1 MVPAGSCCARHIRI
15 YEPLALSRAQPVRMI
30 PQNHAVAVALVTRPT
45 SSYDPPKS
53 RRGRRC
59 KRTFVSS
66 FIPIYYNQVNQ
77 VPRGLSFSFTRSVL
91 RGKALSFIFTHPPV
105 DKTKQGKTKKSK
117 FGLII
122 DRLTT
127 RAPPLYHTPGT
138 QYCTAVSWEK
148 RGRGRS
154 STIRD
159 HAACARAVYTTPC
172 NAMQFEVRTPTIASR
187 SSNRC
192 CCCFMP
198 LNPSF
203 Q

>member
-1 MVPAGSCCARHIRI
+1 MVPVGSCCARHIRI

-105 DKTKQGKTKKSK
+105 DKTKQGQKKVNSVLSSTVSPPGPLPCITHQVPSTAQQYRGRNEGEGAAAPLGIMLRAPVPYIRLLAMQCSSK
-117 FGLII
+117 FGHQ
-122 DRLTT
+122 
-127 RAPPLYHTPGT
+127 PLHLG
-138 QYCTAVSWEK
+138 AVA
-148 RGRGRS
+148 
-154 STIRD
+154 D
-159 HAACARAVYTTPC
+159 VVAVLC
-172 NAMQFEVRTPTIASR
+172 
-187 SSNRC
+187 
-192 CCCFMP
+192 
-198 LNPSF
+198 L
-203 Q
+203 